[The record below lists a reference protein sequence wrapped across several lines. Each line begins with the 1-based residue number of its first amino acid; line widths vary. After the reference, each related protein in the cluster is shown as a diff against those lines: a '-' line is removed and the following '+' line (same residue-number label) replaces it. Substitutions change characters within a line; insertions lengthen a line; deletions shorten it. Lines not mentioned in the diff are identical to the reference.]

1 MTLDFTHAAE
11 ATSWVASANLPD
23 ADFPL
28 QNLPY
33 GVFVTADDPSPRI
46 GVAIGDQVLD
56 LRRARAAGL
65 ALPQSLEA
73 GSLAGFMA
81 LPRSEQTAARHALFR
96 ALAGNPGASEPL
108 RACLVPQVDVQMRL
122 PCEIRNFTDFLTGIY
137 HAEECGRLVGRPLG
151 ENFKWMPI
159 AYHGRA
165 SSVVVTGTPIRRPL
179 GQRRDAEGRVVYG
192 PVSQLDYELELGVL
206 IGQGNDFGE
215 PIPVSRAED
224 HWFGLVLLNDWSAR
238 DVQRWE
244 GQPLGPFLAK
254 NFATTISPW
263 VVTQDALAPFRVPL
277 STHKAGDPEPLPY
290 LSAPGDQGIGIDLE
304 VWVQGRSVSRPH
316 CLVKSRF
323 DRAAYWTIA
332 QMIAHHTMGGCNL
345 LTGDLLGT
353 GTQSGPERA
362 QAGCLLEMSQAGTA
376 EVTLAPD
383 ERRTYLQDGDIVTL
397 RAACERQ
404 GFRRIGFG
412 SCSGEILP
420 AMTPSH

>member
-11 ATSWVASANLPD
+11 AASWVASANLHD
-23 ADFPL
+23 TDFPL

-33 GVFVTADDPSPRI
+33 GVFVTAADPSPRI

-65 ALPQSLEA
+65 ALPKELDEA
-73 GSLAGFMA
+73 SLAGFMA
-81 LPRSEQTAARHALFR
+81 LPRSEQTASRHTLFR
-96 ALAGNPGASEPL
+96 ALAENTGARDQLS
-108 RACLVPQVDVQMRL
+108 ACLVPQADVQMRL

-165 SSVVVTGTPIRRPL
+165 SSVVVSGTAVRRPL
-179 GQRRDAEGRVVYG
+179 GQHRNAEGRVVYG
-192 PVSQLDYELELGVL
+192 PVTQLDYELEVGVL
-206 IGQGNDFGE
+206 IGQGNEFGV
-215 PIPVSRAED
+215 PVPVSKAAD

-254 NFATTISPW
+254 NFATTISAW

-290 LSAPGDQGIGIDLE
+290 LAAPDDLGVGMDLE
-304 VWVQGRSVSRPH
+304 VWVQGRSMSQPH
-316 CLVKSRF
+316 RVVKSRF
-323 DRAAYWTIA
+323 DHASYWTIA

-353 GTQSGPERA
+353 GTQSGPEPA
-362 QAGCLLEMSQAGTA
+362 QAGCLLEMSKGGTA

-383 ERRTYLQDGDIVTL
+383 ERRTYLQDGDVVTL
-397 RAACERQ
+397 RAACERT

-412 SCSGEILP
+412 ACGGEVLP
-420 AMTPSH
+420 AMTLTH